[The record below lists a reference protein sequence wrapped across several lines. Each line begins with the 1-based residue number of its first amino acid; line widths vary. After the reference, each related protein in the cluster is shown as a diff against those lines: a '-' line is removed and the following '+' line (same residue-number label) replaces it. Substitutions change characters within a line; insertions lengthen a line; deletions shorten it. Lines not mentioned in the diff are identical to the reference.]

1 MNYCRFR
8 NETIKRMANSGG
20 ATPILPD
27 EYQQVKWLQS
37 TGTQYINTGITL
49 PSNYERL
56 EIKLQCGSYSSNSR
70 YFGSYS
76 AANKA
81 SIIGYSNSGPLDRIY
96 LGRTTVNV
104 TTTQSGIDYTIDV
117 TADNGTITGV
127 WCGANVNA
135 TYSGLVG
142 TNQSASMKE
151 YVFAQSE
158 APSGISKG
166 NAKIYYYRLHTSNGL
181 ACDFVPC
188 YRKSD
193 NKPGMYDLVTNT
205 FFTNAGTGEFTVGSN
220 V

>member
-8 NETIKRMANSGG
+8 NDFIKRMAHAGG
-20 ATPILPD
+20 ATPILPP
-27 EYQQVKWLQS
+27 EYQQVQWLQS
-37 TGTQYINTGITL
+37 TGTQYINTGIVI

-70 YFGSYS
+70 YFGSWS
-76 AANKA
+76 DSNKA
-81 SIIGYSNSGPLDRIY
+81 SIIGYSNSGPLDQIY

-127 WCGANVNA
+127 WCRANVNA

-142 TNQSASMKE
+142 AYQSASRRE
-151 YVFAQSE
+151 CIFAQLTN
-158 APSGISKG
+158 GIQYGS
-166 NAKIYYYRLHTSNGL
+166 AKIYYYRLHTSNGL

-188 YRKSD
+188 YRKRD

-205 FFTNAGTGEFTVGSN
+205 FFTNAGTGEFITGNPV
-220 V
+220 